1 MVIRINKKENCNYDI
16 TTRGGTIIHSNKDL
30 NFVIGYL
37 ENQLQTGFQGIRIEL

>member
-1 MVIRINKKENCNYDI
+1 MIIRINKKSNNNYDI

-37 ENQLQTGFQGIRIEL
+37 GNQLESGFQEMRITI